1 MIYGVPTGSQQIVM
15 DVDLSD
21 IGCFSMLPEDFKQ
34 KVSELGLPVQQKVW
48 VEPMTLKA
56 FAREQ
61 ITSGNELPMDKLG
74 VFVGSKTK
82 LTKK

>member
-1 MIYGVPTGSQQIVM
+1 MASAWGAPQARGRRKYSR
-15 DVDLSD
+15 LRSHKHWH
-21 IGCFSMLPEDFKQ
+21 GCASRCR
-34 KVSELGLPVQQKVW
+34 PVQQKVW

-56 FAREQ
+56 FARER
-61 ITSGNELPMDKLG
+61 ITNGDELPMDKFG